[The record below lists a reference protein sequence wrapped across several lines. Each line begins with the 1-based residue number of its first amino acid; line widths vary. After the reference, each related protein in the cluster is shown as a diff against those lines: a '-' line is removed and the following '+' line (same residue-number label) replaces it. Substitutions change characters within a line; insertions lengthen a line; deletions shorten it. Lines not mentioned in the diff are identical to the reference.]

1 MPISDRQSIQLNDVN
16 IPRFDIEQADVAPL
30 MSSLIGS
37 SIPTNNRGRLPS
49 NYLNVDIKYK
59 CQSVLQNLAQITT
72 IFKHLQSNY
81 KKAVLFRD
89 FSDLDETSLLSLE
102 YAIQKAFKSKDY
114 VEAVSGV
121 ALMWVVGRL
130 NDLYQFLTVK

>member
-1 MPISDRQSIQLNDVN
+1 MDFVAIFHLNRESIQLHDIN

-37 SIPTNNRGRLPS
+37 SIPTNNRGRLPPD
-49 NYLNVDIKYK
+49 YLNVDIKYK
-59 CQSVLQNLAQITT
+59 CRSVLQNLGQIST

-102 YAIQKAFKSKDY
+102 YAIQKAFKSENY
-114 VEAVSGV
+114 AEAVSV
-121 ALMWVVGRL
+121 PVVGKL
-130 NDLYQFLTVK
+130 NKLC